1 METVKGWSKRL
12 FSDNTKKTEDGRDQW
27 GSRTA
32 YVLAS
37 MGGAV
42 GFGNMLRYP
51 SQVFN
56 NNGLQWFIPYLL
68 AISLLAIPVLIL
80 EVSLG
85 QAYRG

>member
-1 METVKGWSKRL
+1 MDFVKKCWTKFVG
-12 FSDNTKKTEDGRDQW
+12 DNTKKTEDGRDQW

-42 GFGNMLRYP
+42 GFGNLLRYP

-56 NNGLQWFIPYLL
+56 NNGLQWSV
-68 AISLLAIPVLIL
+68 A
-80 EVSLG
+80 
-85 QAYRG
+85 